1 MKAKGYADAGG
12 DAAQIAAAGMAVAY
26 AGSALTMADTKLAA
40 AKAAMSADEAATA
53 SALTV
58 AEDVLIPK
66 KTSTETFGDSVA
78 ISRTTEGR
86 SVTVGSGDTKFSP
99 SADAPQS
106 IAGGFGQLFER
117 SDAEAGTSERVTVY
131 TNVEVPTA
139 TPFADVHTA
148 DDDSIASVADDG
160 VVTLAS
166 SGNDAAQTGLG
177 ELMQSD
183 DLPIEGQTF
192 TYIENAADD
201 DLVTTRPLEFSGSFD
216 GAGGSYK
223 CTGTCSIVRAAEG
236 GLNLLGAWTFTPDDG
251 AMVDVADA
259 DHLRFGYWMQT
270 TAGDSGNV
278 HDFDVFS
285 GGAMP
290 FDNDDDRTNENTGI
304 SALEGTA
311 SYAGSAGGL
320 YVRKALDSS
329 GGVTSA
335 RHGNF
340 TADAELKASFGGA
353 AVAADDHFS
362 ISGTVK
368 NFMDGAKSLSGWS
381 VDLMRAD
388 FVTRA
393 ENGDL
398 SDHTGGFGDATTG
411 GGEWSG
417 TFFGAVTADDDTT
430 GDVDESETGYP
441 SGVAGEFDAH
451 FSNGHVNGAFG
462 AELQD

>member
-1 MKAKGYADAGG
+1 M
-12 DAAQIAAAGMAVAY
+12 VW
-26 AGSALTMADTKLAA
+26 S
-40 AKAAMSADEAATA
+40 
-53 SALTV
+53 
-58 AEDVLIPK
+58 DVRA
-66 KTSTETFGDSVA
+66 FRYGC
-78 ISRTTEGR
+78 R
-86 SVTVGSGDTKFSP
+86 
-99 SADAPQS
+99 
-106 IAGGFGQLFER
+106 QLEK
-117 SDAEAGTSERVTVY
+117 VTVY
-131 TNVEVPTA
+131 TNVEAPTA

-148 DDDSIASVADDG
+148 DDDSITSVADG

-166 SGNDAAQTGLG
+166 QGNAAAQTELG

-192 TYIENAADD
+192 TYIEDAADD

-216 GAGGSYK
+216 GAGGSYE
-223 CTGTCSIVRAAEG
+223 CTDACSIARAAEG
-236 GLNLLGAWTFTPDDG
+236 GLNLIGTWTFTPDDG

-259 DHLRFGYWMQT
+259 DYLRFGYWMRT

-285 GGAMP
+285 GGAMR
-290 FDNDDDRTNENTGI
+290 FDNDTADDNQNTGI

-393 ENGDL
+393 EDGAL
-398 SDHTGGFGDATTG
+398 SEDHTGGFSGATTG
-411 GGEWSG
+411 GGAWSG
-417 TFFGAVTADDDTT
+417 AFFGAVTADDGDT
-430 GDVDESETGYP
+430 DVDESDTGYP

-462 AELQD
+462 AVKQP